1 MRKLTPMTCSSVV
14 MLNGTMHTAQA
25 VKLGLC
31 AFKFHKNLGI
41 ESKKALTIKSEPSSF
56 EFLDKQPHVKKLS
69 SQRLVFTKCGVF
81 VKGFSFMRVLHAT
94 ASI

>member
-1 MRKLTPMTCSSVV
+1 MTCSSVV

-41 ESKKALTIKSEPSSF
+41 ESKKALTIKPELPSF
-56 EFLDKQPHVKKLS
+56 EFLDKQPHVKKTIHAS
-69 SQRLVFTKCGVF
+69 LVFTKCGVF
-81 VKGFSFMRVLHAT
+81 VKGFSFMRVLHA
-94 ASI
+94 ASSI